1 MLYDFLNFF
10 SASTPG
16 KILNLARLRFS
27 YFISVLLKIP
37 VVAGYP
43 SGISIEPTTKCNLA
57 CIECPSGQKALSR
70 SEGNME
76 ISLYKKIINELAPSL
91 LYINLYFQGEP
102 FLHPGIFEMITNAKE
117 KRIYTIVSTN
127 GHFLNA
133 RNSKKIVESKLD
145 RLLVCVDGMTQDVY
159 EKYRK
164 KGNVRK
170 VVAGI
175 ETLVKYKKL
184 QKSVYPYIIIQS
196 LITSHNQHQLH
207 ALKRFFKHLGAD
219 KVSFKTMQVSS
230 LKKENTLIP
239 TKGKFS
245 RYRLS
250 EDGNYIIKSRL
261 PDKCWRIWSSAVIT
275 YNGIIIPCCFD
286 KNATHVLGNAY
297 KNSIKD
303 IWKNAKYNEFRKSVL
318 ISRKKVGICCNC
330 TEGLKRIL
338 YSHYIFFP

>member
-1 MLYDFLNFF
+1 MLSDFLNFL
-10 SASTPG
+10 STATPG
-16 KILNLARLRFS
+16 KIFNLARLRCS
-27 YFISVLLKIP
+27 YFLSVLLKMP

-70 SEGNME
+70 SSGNME

-91 LYINLYFQGEP
+91 IFINLYFQGEP
-102 FLHPGIFEMITNAKE
+102 FLHPGIFEMITAAKE
-117 KRIYTIVSTN
+117 KRIYTIISTN
-127 GHFLNA
+127 GHFLNP

-145 RLLVCVDGMTQDVY
+145 RLLICLDGITQDVY

-170 VVAGI
+170 VIEGI
-175 ETLVKYKKL
+175 ENLVKYKKL
-184 QKSVYPYIIIQS
+184 QNSVYPHIIIQS
-196 LITSHNQHQLH
+196 LITRYNQYQLH
-207 ALKRFFKHLGAD
+207 ELKKFFKNLGAD
-219 KVSFKTMQVSS
+219 HVSFKSMQISN

-245 RYRLS
+245 RYRS
-250 EDGNYIIKSRL
+250 TEDGNYIIKSRL
-261 PDKCWRIWSSAVIT
+261 PDRCWRIWSSAVIT
-275 YNGIIIPCCFD
+275 YNGMVIPCCFD
-286 KNATHVLGNAY
+286 KDASRVFGNAY

-303 IWKNAKYNEFRKSVL
+303 IWKNGKYNEFRKSVL
-318 ISRKKVGICCNC
+318 NSRKNVDICCNC

-338 YSHYIFFP
+338 YSHNVFFP